1 MRRLLIG
8 IGQCGLDVVDNIKHQ
23 LSISTAAIDH
33 DKYALHASDADRK
46 ILVLEENA
54 VTKTD
59 GLRIDHEV
67 SLESL
72 SEIQRLISSYDRIY
86 IVAALGGRAGGV
98 ILPAVVK
105 TAVKLN
111 KQVDG
116 KLILPFE
123 QEESKREIAEMY
135 LDSIR
140 DLFHTLDVYDNNQY
154 VEKADDEI
162 TLDSI
167 YSLNS
172 IFEEINRDI
181 RREIQR
187 DIIYEE
193 GR

>member
-8 IGQCGLDVVDNIKHQ
+8 IGQCGLDVVDNIQHELK
-23 LSISTAAIDH
+23 IGTAAIDH
-33 DKYALHASDADRK
+33 DKYALHASGADQK
-46 ILVLEENA
+46 ILVSEDNT
-54 VTKTD
+54 VTQTD

-67 SLESL
+67 SLEAL

-105 TAVKLN
+105 MAVKLN

-116 KLILPFE
+116 KIILPFE

-140 DLFHTLDVYDNNQY
+140 DLFHDLDVYDNNQY
-154 VEKADDEI
+154 VEQADEEI